1 MITFTLFP
9 VTSVRKFLFNVI
21 GFTIFYLS
29 EVTTGGV
36 LLVKVFLEISQNSQ
50 ENTYGKVSFLIK
62 LHAEVTTSDLSRVFS
77 WKFLVYFISIEK
89 RNKKWEIPW
98 WSSNI
103 YFFARVSICYL
114 FDVKDFKRNLTD
126 CNNEFWKHT
135 LFTWK
140 QLKVDYS
147 KNI

>member
-77 WKFLVYFISIEK
+77 
-89 RNKKWEIPW
+89 
-98 WSSNI
+98 
-103 YFFARVSICYL
+103 
-114 FDVKDFKRNLTD
+114 
-126 CNNEFWKHT
+126 
-135 LFTWK
+135 
-140 QLKVDYS
+140 
-147 KNI
+147 